1 MTTTN
6 RMQTTTSSTGKV
18 PISVKTYFPTLKFF
32 SEVCRH
38 DRRLTPNTQLIYRL
52 LLEKANSAMWAD
64 SFLCS
69 DTDLHELSHVAK
81 QTITDAKRTL
91 KNLGYIDFGGKPTK
105 YTVYSL
111 VVQEVGNELGD
122 NVTPCT
128 PKYNTSIQDTSS
140 VKKKLRKEE
149 SRRPRRNGNGDTNGK
164 TGGADKTHYIEYDWE
179 NDPELD
185 QFV

>member
-6 RMQTTTSSTGKV
+6 SMQTTTSSAAKV
-18 PISVKTYFPTLKFF
+18 PIGIKTYFPTLRTF
-32 SEVCRH
+32 SEACRH
-38 DRRLTPNTQLIYRL
+38 DKRLTPNTQLIYRL

-64 SFLCS
+64 SFSCS

-111 VVQEVGNELGD
+111 VVQEVGNEVGD
-122 NVTPCT
+122 SATPCT
-128 PKYNTSIQDTSS
+128 PKYNTSKRKYAS

-149 SRRPRRNGNGDTNGK
+149 SRKPRHDGNNS
-164 TGGADKTHYIEYDWE
+164 GADNTHYIEHDWI